1 MMPEPIGLQA
11 EGLTIRQKG
20 SVILDD
26 LSVCIAPGSF
36 VALIGPSGAGKTTLL
51 RTLGLRPPS
60 RRNGDLGI
68 VSYFTGDEATRIS
81 GGNHQSLLEILS
93 YVPQQDLFPEAATVR
108 EILTDAFTFSG
119 ESPEPGTVLDSVGL
133 NSSYLEKS
141 AASLSGGEKRR
152 LSLARALCSR
162 PRILLLDE
170 PTSGLDLPVA
180 LEVMQLLRKL
190 CDDFQLTIVTTSHLP
205 GTLKAC
211 DRVLVMSRAG
221 KLHADHHDFENLLE
235 STPEAEVFNKPST
248 ISPIRKF
255 DYQITSSPHKDRWNF
270 AHFTAIFKRSARQSF
285 RDFGAARVTIALPI
299 LLAAVIVFTQSL
311 HGGEAPRFI
320 NFFLTIAALW
330 IGMSLTIREI
340 VSSRMLYAIDE
351 LSGLGKFSYFYAK
364 AALAGLMVALST
376 LLLCSATWL
385 FVAIFNIEPDAV
397 PASAW
402 FDSRDFIS
410 HLLVLSLVCLS
421 GAMIGF
427 LLSTFANSE
436 RGAIA
441 MMPIVLL
448 PHVLFSK
455 YATGFAGEATDLK
468 LAHPF
473 HSLRLEGAN
482 YENFTNI
489 EFGNFVAGLLAST
502 RHGTSVFDELGSGR
516 FRFGQIFGIDFWVL
530 VSLVLAQGLLALLF
544 FCYSA
549 NSAIRRI
556 K

>member
-1 MMPEPIGLQA
+1 MAGPVGLQL
-11 EGLTIRQKG
+11 EGLTIRHG
-20 SVILDD
+20 RSVILDD
-26 LSVCIAPGSF
+26 LSVNITPGSF

-60 RRNGDLGI
+60 RKNGDLGI
-68 VSYFTGDEATRIS
+68 VSIVENDRATRIS

-93 YVPQQDLFPEAATVR
+93 YVPQQDLFPEAATVK
-108 EILTDAFTFSG
+108 EVLLDAFTFSG
-119 ESPEPGTVLDSVGL
+119 DTPDLEHILDSVGL
-133 NSSYLEKS
+133 DSSYLKKF
-141 AASLSGGEKRR
+141 AASLSGGEGRR

-190 CDDFQLTIVTTSHLP
+190 CDNFHLTIVTTSHLP
-205 GTLKAC
+205 GTLKLC
-211 DRVLVMSRAG
+211 DRVLVMSKNG
-221 KLHADHHDFENLLE
+221 KLHADHHDFANLLE
-235 STPEAEVFNKPST
+235 NTSESDAFTKASAIF
-248 ISPIRKF
+248 PIQNF
-255 DYQITSSPHKDRWNF
+255 DYQLTDSPHKDRWNF
-270 AHFTAIFKRSARQSF
+270 SHFAAIFKRSARQSF

-311 HGGEAPRFI
+311 HGNEAPRFI

-340 VSSRMLYAIDE
+340 VSTRVLYAIDE

-364 AALAGLMVALST
+364 TAFAALMVALST
-376 LLLCSATWL
+376 LLLCGATWL
-385 FVAIFNIEPDAV
+385 FVALFKIEPDAV
-397 PASAW
+397 PASTW
-402 FDSRDFIS
+402 FDARDFIS
-410 HLLVLSLVCLS
+410 HFLVLSLVCFS
-421 GAMIGF
+421 GTMIGLF
-427 LLSTFANSE
+427 LSTFAKSE

-441 MMPIVLL
+441 MMPLVLL

-455 YATGFAGEATDLK
+455 YATGYAGETSDLT

-482 YENFTNI
+482 YENFTPI
-489 EFGNFVAGLLAST
+489 EFSNFIAGLFAST
-502 RHGTSVFDELGSGR
+502 RHGTSAFDELGSGR
-516 FRFGQIFGIDFWVL
+516 FPFAQIFGIDFWVL
-530 VSLVLAQGLLALLF
+530 ACLVLAQGLLALLF